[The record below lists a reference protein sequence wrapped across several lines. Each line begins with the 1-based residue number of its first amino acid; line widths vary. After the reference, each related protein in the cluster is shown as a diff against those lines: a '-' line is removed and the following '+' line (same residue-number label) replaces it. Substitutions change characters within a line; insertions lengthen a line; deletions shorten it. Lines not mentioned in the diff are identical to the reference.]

1 MSVCGVVA
9 ICNSHLTFK
18 IKINKKLTLNGYR
31 TLKELYGIEL
41 TNCTAYIDFLTA
53 VSYWDRIAYE

>member
-31 TLKELYGIEL
+31 TLKDKLYR
-41 TNCTAYIDFLTA
+41 AYRFFDSSILLGQN
-53 VSYWDRIAYE
+53 RL

>member
-18 IKINKKLTLNGYR
+18 IKINKKLSLNGYR
-31 TLKELYGIEL
+31 TLKDKLYRTYRFFDSSILLGQNRL
-41 TNCTAYIDFLTA
+41 
-53 VSYWDRIAYE
+53 

>member
-9 ICNSHLTFK
+9 ICNSNLTFK

-31 TLKELYGIEL
+31 TLKDKI
-41 TNCTAYIDFLTA
+41 FLTA
-53 VSYWDRIAYE
+53 VSYWDRIAFE

>member
-9 ICNSHLTFK
+9 ICNSNLTFK

-31 TLKELYGIEL
+31 TLKEKI
-41 TNCTAYIDFLTA
+41 F
-53 VSYWDRIAYE
+53 